1 MAEGPEVGERAPNFT
16 LARDGGGTVSLKD
29 FAGRKLVLYFY
40 PKADTSGCTKEAIAF
55 TGLRARFAKANT
67 DILGISA
74 DPVVKLDKFKKK
86 HDLGIP
92 LASDDSKDML
102 TAYGAWGEKSMYGL
116 KFMGVIRKTFLIDGK
131 GRVLRVWP
139 KVRVPGHAEEVL
151 EAAKQA

>member
-1 MAEGPEVGERAPNFT
+1 MARGPEAGDRAPDFT

-55 TGLRARFAKANT
+55 TALRARFAKADT
-67 DILGISA
+67 DILGVSA
-74 DPVVKLDKFKKK
+74 DAVAKLDKFKKK
-86 HDLGIP
+86 HALRIP
-92 LASDDSKDML
+92 LASDERKDML
-102 TAYGAWGEKSMYGL
+102 AAYGAWGEKSMYGL

-139 KVRVPGHAEEVL
+139 KVRVAGHAEEVL